1 MMIRPGLQTG
11 NGDGWDA
18 PLARR
23 INLTGPPN
31 QLITLADARAM
42 ILHHVAAEKQRRKV
56 WQSAGRRLVAAAREG
71 RAELIAAATKQME
84 LALLLDGRLR
94 MRR

>member
-1 MMIRPGLQTG
+1 MALQRRP
-11 NGDGWDA
+11 NGSGAGWGA
-18 PLARR
+18 LLARR
-23 INLTGPPN
+23 INVRAFPH

-42 ILHHVAAEKQRRKV
+42 IVEHLPAEKQRRKE
-56 WQSAGRRLVAAAREG
+56 WQTAGLKLMAAAQDG
-71 RAELIAAATKQME
+71 RADLIEAATRQME